1 MKAVAGRLG
10 GSTGRGEEGGP
21 DIEEYIPWYPNRHGG
36 GSAVSPTAEAGAEW
50 GSQRWCWRREL
61 ESLIGLL
68 HHAAQVVRPGRS
80 FVHRPIV
87 HLRSHQGH
95 SNHQIR
101 LNREAQTDIQWWRVF
116 IIIWNGVA
124 IRLSSRPIRE
134 VSSGSSGSWGCGA
147 YSGTQ
152 HNSGFNFH
160 GRRHMNAWKK
170 HCVEGIIANNTGSYC
185 MGAGLARMYGAL

>member
-1 MKAVAGRLG
+1 MKAVAGQLG
-10 GSTGRGEEGGP
+10 VQLAEEKKEGP
-21 DIEEYIPWYPNRHGG
+21 TLRNTFLGIQIDTVEGVL
-36 GSAVSPTAEAGAEW
+36 SLEAGAE
-50 GSQRWCWRREL
+50 SRRWCWRREL

-116 IIIWNGVA
+116 IIVWNGVV

-170 HCVEGIIANNTGSYC
+170 HCVQGIIANNTGSYC